1 MPEVMLR
8 QARHEVDPGKRLTL
22 ALVLSLSKKG
32 GVGGRRS
39 HLSGDFCTH
48 LRASPRKPISLPI
61 AVLSDKL

>member
-1 MPEVMLR
+1 MM
-8 QARHEVDPGKRLTL
+8 DPGKRLTL
-22 ALVLSLSKKG
+22 TLVLSLSKKG

-48 LRASPRKPISLPI
+48 LRASPRNPISLPI